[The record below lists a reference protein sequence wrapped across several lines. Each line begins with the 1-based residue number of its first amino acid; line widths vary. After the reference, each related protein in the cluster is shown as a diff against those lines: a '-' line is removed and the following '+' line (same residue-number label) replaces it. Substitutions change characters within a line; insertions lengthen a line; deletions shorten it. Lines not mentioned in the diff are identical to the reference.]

1 MATSLENIDK
11 SKVSATRIEGLTEAI
26 QEELSTAVTGAASTI
41 VTSNLT
47 ANRAVISN
55 GNGKVAVSSTTSTEL
70 GYVHGVTS
78 AIQTQINGKQA
89 TLVSGTNIKTVN
101 NTSLLGSGN
110 VAVQAT
116 ITGASTTVT
125 SSNLTANRA
134 LISNSSGK
142 IAVSS
147 ITSTKL
153 GYLSDVTSNIQAQI
167 NNCSQAIVGSIIP
180 YGGST
185 APSGYL
191 LCDGSAVS
199 RTTYSALFTVIGT
212 TYGEGDGNTTFN
224 LPTSRRVITEVQSD
238 TNNWCRIY
246 SDGWCEQGG
255 YYNYP
260 SGVNNATNYTYSYIK
275 QYVSIPSLIVT
286 IRRIHGG
293 GGYDFINDMR
303 TDGFTYVTHSGSGN
317 FNFQVRG
324 LSYFVSGYISDY
336 IIYNDLIKY

>member
-41 VTSNLT
+41 VTTDLT
-47 ANRAVISN
+47 ANMAVISN

-78 AIQTQINGKQA
+78 AIQTQLGNKQD

-101 NTSLLGSGN
+101 STSLLGSGN

-116 ITGASTTVT
+116 ITGAATTVT

-167 NNCSQAIVGSIIP
+167 DNCSQVIVGSIIP

-212 TYGEGDGNTTFN
+212 TYGPGDGNTTFN
-224 LPTSRRVITEVQSD
+224 IPNGNSQLSSLSGTEL
-238 TNNWCRIY
+238 TFI
-246 SDGWCEQGG
+246 
-255 YYNYP
+255 P
-260 SGVNNATNYTYSYIK
+260 VNAI
-275 QYVSIPSLIVT
+275 
-286 IRRIHGG
+286 
-293 GGYDFINDMR
+293 
-303 TDGFTYVTHSGSGN
+303 
-317 FNFQVRG
+317 
-324 LSYFVSGYISDY
+324 
-336 IIYNDLIKY
+336 IKY

>member
-11 SKVSATRIEGLTEAI
+11 SKVSSTRIEGLTEAI
-26 QEELSTAVTGAASTI
+26 QEELSTSITGAASTI
-41 VTSNLT
+41 VTSDLT

-55 GNGKVAVSSTTSTEL
+55 ANGKVSVSSTTSTEL

-78 AIQTQINGKQA
+78 AIQTQLGNKQD

-116 ITGASTTVT
+116 ITGAATTVT

-134 LISNSSGK
+134 LISDASGK

-180 YGGST
+180 YAGSSI
-185 APSGYL
+185 PSGYL
-191 LCDGSAVS
+191 LCDGSAIS
-199 RTTYSALFTVIGT
+199 RTTYNALFQAIGT
-212 TYGEGDGNTTFN
+212 TYGAGDGNSTFN
-224 LPTSRRVITEVQSD
+224 IPVLKDAYSSMIPFGTHYEITLK
-238 TNNWCRIY
+238 N
-246 SDGWCEQGG
+246 
-255 YYNYP
+255 
-260 SGVNNATNYTYSYIK
+260 SGELYI
-275 QYVSIPSLIVT
+275 
-286 IRRIHGG
+286 
-293 GGYDFINDMR
+293 INDFGFLVIQGNC
-303 TDGFTYVTHSGSGN
+303 TDI
-317 FNFQVRG
+317 
-324 LSYFVSGYISDY
+324 GYISVDNTLDNSLLCGINGMQDSY
-336 IIYNDLIKY
+336 IVTSTPITYGQKIRIRYNNVVPIIKFYQGQRDNNQISIIKY